1 MTQEQTFSLTF
12 ILIFVSLLVLLG
24 LVFAPFLPTIFWA
37 TILARLMYPLY
48 QNILRLFSGRE
59 GLAAGVSTVV
69 VMLVVV
75 APFLYLFILGVQQS
89 IDAYQQVA
97 AWVDRGGLKSAGES
111 LSKLPGI
118 NRISQHVIGRLVVAH
133 GQVEL
138 SFLEATKWLTDYL
151 TIQAAGIA
159 TNVILVVTNTLVL
172 LFTLFFLFRDGA
184 RLYGRLYDAIPLEA
198 THKARIMAHLNRTVS
213 GVVRGS
219 LISALAQGLVAGLAY
234 ATLAVPFPVFLGA
247 LTALLALVPFGGT
260 ALVWGPIAVWL
271 LATGAWLK
279 ALILVAIGGTL
290 IALIDNIV
298 YSWLAGAR
306 ARLPVIFLFFASLG
320 GLAWFGFLGL
330 FVGPLLLAAVI
341 AAFKIYEED
350 YRASAC
356 TPVIKQE

>member
-1 MTQEQTFSLTF
+1 
-12 ILIFVSLLVLLG
+12 
-24 LVFAPFLPTIFWA
+24 
-37 TILARLMYPLY
+37 
-48 QNILRLFSGRE
+48 
-59 GLAAGVSTVV
+59 
-69 VMLVVV
+69 
-75 APFLYLFILGVQQS
+75 
-89 IDAYQQVA
+89 
-97 AWVDRGGLKSAGES
+97 
-111 LSKLPGI
+111 
-118 NRISQHVIGRLVVAH
+118 
-133 GQVEL
+133 L

-151 TIQAAGIA
+151 TVQAAGIA

-198 THKARIMAHLNRTVS
+198 AHKARIMAHLNRTVS

-219 LISALAQGLVAGLAY
+219 LISALAQGLTAGLAY
-234 ATLAVPFPVFLGA
+234 AALGVPFPVFLGA

-290 IALIDNIV
+290 IALIDNV
-298 YSWLAGAR
+298 MYAWLAGAR

-341 AAFKIYEED
+341 AAFEIYEED
-350 YRASAC
+350 YRASTR